1 MSEEAKQ
8 DIPAKEVAEKK
19 VQGDDRIDVRGMI
32 KQAST
37 RIRVDQLVKKGTKY
51 LSLLSKRKIDELVN
65 QSVQNIIQ
73 KHRSVTSGVA
83 PETLEK
89 ESKEEFNELLT
100 EFKKA
105 SEAKNQLAETKESL
119 DIELTEL
126 RKELDK
132 QKGVSEGKLTEDAEM
147 ALVLGFKEFEIE
159 LEKLV
164 VGVFDRRKLILEN
177 SDTPEAVAEMG
188 AIQNR
193 IQAMV
198 SKLVGLER
206 ERFMSEGGYSRD
218 REIALM
224 ERRIVKLH
232 EQIASMEKALKT
244 ITNSKVYSNT
254 QIQNVL
260 RQFGLYEE
268 DKNYEKKK
276 EMVKVL
282 LTQNLD
288 LIKQFNKMEPKD
300 SETVENSTSV

>member
-1 MSEEAKQ
+1 MSENAKK
-8 DIPAKEVAEKK
+8 DIPADDVAEKQG
-19 VQGDDRIDVRGMI
+19 QGDDRIDVRGMI

-73 KHRSVTSGVA
+73 KHRAVTSGVA

-100 EFKKA
+100 EFKKT
-105 SEAKNQLAETKESL
+105 SEAKNQLAQTKESL
-119 DIELTEL
+119 DIELDEL
-126 RKELDK
+126 LKELDK
-132 QKGVSEGKLTEDAEM
+132 QRGVTDGKLTEDAEK

-177 SDTPEAVAEMG
+177 SETPEAVAEMG
-188 AIQNR
+188 EIQSR
-193 IQAMV
+193 LQAMI

-206 ERFMSEGGYSRD
+206 ERFMTEGGYSRD
-218 REIALM
+218 REIELL
-224 ERRIVKLH
+224 ERRIAKLH

-260 RQFGLYEE
+260 RQCGLYEE

-288 LIKQFNKMEPKD
+288 LIKQFNKIEPKD

>member
-1 MSEEAKQ
+1 MANGETGITMLSFQRVIAYTRAPRGSEVNSKICDLLGIEFPLFAFSHCR
-8 DIPAKEVAEKK
+8 DVIAEVSNA
-19 VQGDDRIDVRGMI
+19 GGF
-32 KQAST
+32 
-37 RIRVDQLVKKGTKY
+37 
-51 LSLLSKRKIDELVN
+51 
-65 QSVQNIIQ
+65 
-73 KHRSVTSGVA
+73 GVLGA
-83 PETLEK
+83 AGHTP
-89 ESKEEFNELLT
+89 
-100 EFKKA
+100 
-105 SEAKNQLAETKESL
+105 ESL
-119 DIELTEL
+119 DIELDEL

-132 QKGVSEGKLTEDAEM
+132 QRGVTDGKLTEDAEK

-177 SDTPEAVAEMG
+177 SETPEAVAEMG
-188 AIQNR
+188 EIQSR
-193 IQAMV
+193 LQAMI

-206 ERFMSEGGYSRD
+206 ERFMTEGGYSRD
-218 REIALM
+218 REIELL
-224 ERRIVKLH
+224 ERRIAKLH

-260 RQFGLYEE
+260 RQCGLYEE

-288 LIKQFNKMEPKD
+288 LIKQFNKIEPKD

>member
-8 DIPAKEVAEKK
+8 DIPAKDVAEKK
-19 VQGDDRIDVRGMI
+19 GQGDDRIDVRGMI

-65 QSVQNIIQ
+65 QSVQNTIQ
-73 KHRSVTSGVA
+73 KHRAVTSGVA

-100 EFKKA
+100 EFKKT
-105 SEAKNQLAETKESL
+105 SEAKNQLAQTKESL

-126 RKELDK
+126 RSELDK

-177 SDTPEAVAEMG
+177 NDTPEAVAEMG
-188 AIQNR
+188 EIQNR
-193 IQAMV
+193 MQAMI

-206 ERFMSEGGYSRD
+206 ERFMMEGGYSRD

-224 ERRIVKLH
+224 ERRIAKLH

-244 ITNSKVYSNT
+244 ITSSKVYSNT

-268 DKNYEKKK
+268 DQNFEKKK

-288 LIKQFNKMEPKD
+288 LIKQFNKIEPKD
-300 SETVENSTSV
+300 SVTVENTTSV

>member
-1 MSEEAKQ
+1 MSDETKQ
-8 DIPAKEVAEKK
+8 DIPAKDVAEKK
-19 VQGDDRIDVRGMI
+19 GQGDDRIDVRGMI

-65 QSVQNIIQ
+65 QSVQNTIQ

-126 RKELDK
+126 RDELDK

-188 AIQNR
+188 EIKNR
-193 IQAMV
+193 IQAMI
-198 SKLVGLER
+198 SRLVGLER
-206 ERFMSEGGYSRD
+206 ERFMMEGGYSRD

-224 ERRIVKLH
+224 ERRIAKLH

-268 DKNYEKKK
+268 DQNFEKKK

-288 LIKQFNKMEPKD
+288 LIKQFNKIEPKNP
-300 SETVENSTSV
+300 ETVENSTSV

>member
-1 MSEEAKQ
+1 MSDETKQ
-8 DIPAKEVAEKK
+8 DIPAKDVAEKK
-19 VQGDDRIDVRGMI
+19 GQGDDRIDVRGMI
-32 KQAST
+32 KQASA

-65 QSVQNIIQ
+65 QSVQNTIQ
-73 KHRSVTSGVA
+73 KHRSGTSGVA

-132 QKGVSEGKLTEDAEM
+132 QKGVSDGKLTEDAEM

-164 VGVFDRRKLILEN
+164 VGVFDRRTLILEN

-188 AIQNR
+188 EIKNR
-193 IQAMV
+193 IQAMI

-206 ERFMSEGGYSRD
+206 ERFMMEGGYSRD

-224 ERRIVKLH
+224 ERRIAKLH

-244 ITNSKVYSNT
+244 ITSSKVYSNT

-268 DKNYEKKK
+268 DQNFEKKK

-288 LIKQFNKMEPKD
+288 LIKQFNKIEPKNP
-300 SETVENSTSV
+300 ETVENSTSV

>member
-1 MSEEAKQ
+1 KQ
-8 DIPAKEVAEKK
+8 DIPAKDAAEKK
-19 VQGDDRIDVRGMI
+19 GQGDDRIDVRGMI

-65 QSVQNIIQ
+65 QSVQNTIQ

-126 RKELDK
+126 RDELDK

-188 AIQNR
+188 EIKNR
-193 IQAMV
+193 IQAMI
-198 SKLVGLER
+198 SRLVGLER
-206 ERFMSEGGYSRD
+206 ERFMMEGGYSRD

-224 ERRIVKLH
+224 ERRIAKLH

-268 DKNYEKKK
+268 DQNFEKKK

-288 LIKQFNKMEPKD
+288 LIKQFNKIEPKNP
-300 SETVENSTSV
+300 ETVENSTSV

>member
-1 MSEEAKQ
+1 MSENAKK
-8 DIPAKEVAEKK
+8 DIPADDVAEKQG
-19 VQGDDRIDVRGMI
+19 QGDDRIDVRGMI

-73 KHRSVTSGVA
+73 KHRAVTSGVA

-100 EFKKA
+100 EFKKT
-105 SEAKNQLAETKESL
+105 SEAKNQLAQTKESL
-119 DIELTEL
+119 DIELDEL

-132 QKGVSEGKLTEDAEM
+132 QRGVTDGKLTEDAEK

-177 SDTPEAVAEMG
+177 SETPEAVAEMG
-188 AIQNR
+188 EIQSR
-193 IQAMV
+193 LQAMI

-206 ERFMSEGGYSRD
+206 ERFMTEGGYSRD
-218 REIALM
+218 REIELL
-224 ERRIVKLH
+224 ERRIAKLH

-260 RQFGLYEE
+260 RQCGLYEE

-288 LIKQFNKMEPKD
+288 LIKQFNKIEPKD

>member
-1 MSEEAKQ
+1 MSEKDKQ
-8 DIPAKEVAEKK
+8 NIQAEDVAEN
-19 VQGDDRIDVRGMI
+19 QEANGDRIDVRGMI

-65 QSVQNIIQ
+65 QSVQNIIH
-73 KHRSVTSGVA
+73 KHRAVASGVA

-100 EFKKA
+100 EFKKT

-132 QKGVSEGKLTEDAEM
+132 QKDISDGKLLEEAEN
-147 ALVLGFKEFEIE
+147 ALVMGFKEFEME
-159 LEKLV
+159 LEKIV
-164 VGVFDRRKLILEN
+164 VGVFDRRRLIIEN
-177 SDTPEAVAEMG
+177 SDTPEAVAEMNE
-188 AIQNR
+188 IQNR
-193 IQAMV
+193 LQAMI
-198 SKLVGLER
+198 SKLVALER
-206 ERFMSEGGYSRD
+206 ERFTVEGGYSRD
-218 REIALM
+218 REIALL
-224 ERRIVKLH
+224 ERRIAKLY
-232 EQIASMEKALKT
+232 EQIAKMEKALKT
-244 ITNSKVYSNT
+244 ITSSKVYSNQ

-260 RQFGLYEE
+260 RQLGLYEE

-282 LTQNLD
+282 LKQNLD
-288 LIKQFNKMEPKD
+288 LIKQFNKLDKKD
-300 SETVENSTSV
+300 PESVEKSTSL